1 MYNLKDID
9 SETLLAG
16 FLRCDVKNIPLL
28 RSKKAGVRKLYI
40 KKRNPKNGYR
50 VVYEIQDSL
59 LKNCLKCIQTELSSL
74 YTPPLYISGFTHGR
88 NIAYNASFHLNK
100 KIVVNID
107 IYNFFES
114 IQYSAII
121 SAFERLGLNRDFSTV
136 LADIVTYNKVL
147 VAGFNTSPLIANMVC
162 TDMDAEIKTLCD
174 IHNITYTRYA
184 DDLSFS
190 GDKVECIDSIKSI
203 LHKYGFVINGKKTR
217 IYKKGGH
224 QYVTGLTVVDAKHP
238 RIPRKI
244 KKQLRAN
251 IYYIKRWGLT
261 SFVEYNTACT
271 DLYRLD
277 EIKCQEACRIMGWLN
292 YINGIEPDFS
302 KKYIA
307 DILSIDEP
315 DLRYFENAH
324 TYIKEK

>member
-9 SETLLAG
+9 SDTLLAG
-16 FLRCDVKNIPLL
+16 FLRCDVKDIPVL
-28 RSKKAGVRKLYI
+28 RYKKTGIRKLYI
-40 KKRNPKNGYR
+40 EKKNHRNGYR
-50 VVYEIQDSL
+50 EVYEIRDLL

-74 YTPPLYISGFTHGR
+74 YSPPLYISGFTHGR

-107 IYNFFES
+107 IRDFFES
-114 IQYSAII
+114 IQYSAIV
-121 SAFERLGLNRDFSTV
+121 SAFERLGMNRSFSTI
-136 LADIVTYNKVL
+136 LADIVTYDKVL

-162 TDMDAEIKTLCD
+162 ADMDAEIKALCD
-174 IHNITYTRYA
+174 IHDITYTRYA

-203 LHKYGFVINGKKTR
+203 LHKYGFVINGKKTK
-217 IYKKGGH
+217 IYKKGGP
-224 QYVTGLTVVDAKHP
+224 QYVTGLTVADAQQP

-244 KKQLRAN
+244 KKQLRAD
-251 IYYIKRWGLT
+251 IYYIKRWGFT
-261 SFVEYNTACT
+261 SFIEYNTA
-271 DLYRLD
+271 DMDSYQLD
-277 EIKCQEACRIMGWLN
+277 DIKCQEACRIMGWLN

-307 DILSIDEP
+307 AILSIDES